1 MDTYDV
7 RYVYSRL
14 CQFWYPSF
22 GTILELLNKAKF
34 FSRAKQSYAGKS
46 KKSHVRPSVRASK
59 NKTLAKNAASETNT
73 QTKLEQQSEL
83 ATTDRS
89 KSSSHPESEKAPK
102 QLHVIGK

>member
-1 MDTYDV
+1 M
-7 RYVYSRL
+7 SRAK
-14 CQFWYPSF
+14 QSYPSF
-22 GTILELLNKAKF
+22 GTRAASARISKVL
-34 FSRAKQSYAGKS
+34 SRAKQSYAGKS